1 MKLIPTPSQTVG
13 PFFAVGLD
21 RAETADLTHGGA
33 AKGERIEI
41 EGQVRDGDG
50 APIPDAMLEIWQ
62 ANAAGKYHHPDDHQA
77 KADDANFIGFGR
89 AFADKTGRF
98 RFITIR
104 PGAVPGRGNALQAPH
119 ITMAVFARGLLKHL
133 MTRIYFADRA
143 AENELDPVL
152 SKIADATAR
161 QTLLAKPVA
170 GKSGAYRFDVVLQ
183 GEGETVFFEV

>member
-1 MKLIPTPSQTVG
+1 VRLIPTPSQTVG

-33 AKGERIEI
+33 ARGERIEI
-41 EGQVRDGDG
+41 EGRVLDGDG
-50 APIPDAMLEIWQ
+50 APIPDAMLEIWH
-62 ANAAGKYHHPDDHQA
+62 ANAEGKYHHPDDHQA
-77 KADDANFIGFGR
+77 KRADPNFIGFGR
-89 AFADKTGRF
+89 AFADKAGRF

-119 ITMAVFARGLLKHL
+119 ITLAVFARGLLKHL

-161 QTLLAKPVA
+161 QTLLARPVA
-170 GKSGAYRFDVVLQ
+170 GKIGVYRFEVVLQ